1 VNGDRAQD
9 AAAVGE
15 WTTSSA
21 VVLRGGAWNVFS
33 RVVPHLYTLV
43 ISIAAARFLGAEG
56 FGRQSFISFVS
67 LSIVFFLTTGVSAGL
82 IRYIGDAIGRERPGD
97 VGRLIRWGWL
107 VELVAALGGSSVLI
121 VAAAAGADPRAA
133 WLFAAVGCFV
143 GVLHAVPSAIL
154 GGLQLWRAATIVGV
168 VSGLITALASVAVLA
183 AGGGISGM
191 FAVEAA
197 GSIVNLAGTTL
208 LARRAMGSLPATAP
222 GAGTA
227 SSDLLR
233 SVVRF
238 SLASSYGVLLYLIV
252 WRRSEFFFLEHFV
265 GDVAVAIYSVPF
277 AAVAALIQIPEA
289 FGAVVLPAFATLAGA
304 QAQERIRSGFAR
316 ALRLILLAT
325 LPTTAAALALGPA
338 LLEAVWGAEFEESGP
353 VLLVMAAPLPV
364 IALLYVSKALAAGL
378 GKLRFVLIVETGAA
392 LLNVSLALL
401 LIPPHGALG
410 AAVAHATAQ
419 VASAVPILMY
429 ALRLAAPVRWRPS
442 AILPAAGAS
451 AGAGLLA
458 GATLVLVEGALGLAL
473 ASVVGTAAF
482 AVLAVMLRILPP
494 EDAAWLE
501 THGGPSVARLS
512 RLVTRPAVRAA

>member
-1 VNGDRAQD
+1 VSEVRGQD
-9 AAAVGE
+9 AAFVGE
-15 WTTSSA
+15 RGTSSA

-33 RVVPHLYTLV
+33 RVVPHLYVLV

-82 IRYIGDAIGRERPGD
+82 IRYIGEAIGRERPGD
-97 VGRLIRWGWL
+97 VERLIRWGWL
-107 VELVAALGGSSVLI
+107 VELVAAVGGSSVL
-121 VAAAAGADPRAA
+121 VAAAAAGAGPRAA

-168 VSGLITALASVAVLA
+168 VSGLVTALATVVVLA

-208 LARRAMGSLPATAP
+208 LARRALVSLPATAP
-222 GAGTA
+222 AVPA

-233 SVVRF
+233 GAVRF
-238 SLASSYGVLLYLIV
+238 SLASSYGVILYLVV
-252 WRRSEFFFLEHFV
+252 WRRSEFFFLEHFA

-289 FGAVVLPAFATLAGA
+289 VAAVVLPAFATLAGA

-338 LLEAVWGAEFEESGP
+338 LLEAVWGDEFEESGP

-364 IALLYVSKALAAGL
+364 IGLLYVSKALAAGL

-392 LLNVSLALL
+392 VLNLSLALL

-419 VASAVPILMY
+419 VASAGPILMY
-429 ALRLAAPVRWRPS
+429 ALRLAAPVHWRPS

-451 AGAGLLA
+451 LGAGLLA
-458 GATLVLVEGALGLAL
+458 GATLVLVGGAVGLAL
-473 ASVVGTAAF
+473 ASVLGTATF
-482 AVLAVMLRILPP
+482 AALAVMLRILPP

-501 THGGPSVARLS
+501 THGGRSVARLS
-512 RLVTRPAVRAA
+512 RLVARPAVRAV